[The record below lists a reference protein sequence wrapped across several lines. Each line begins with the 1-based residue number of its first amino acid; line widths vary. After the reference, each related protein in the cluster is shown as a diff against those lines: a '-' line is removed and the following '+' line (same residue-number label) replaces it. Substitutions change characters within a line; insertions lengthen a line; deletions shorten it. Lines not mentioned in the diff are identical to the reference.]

1 MRFGAAGWC
10 GGDFAGFD
18 PGFEF
23 FGAFADFAE
32 LAFDGVVCCTCCV
45 VRMEGMYIG
54 VETHLARR
62 KLQFCGSPTVEEYV
76 GEIFS
81 DFFSCQAGLATIA
94 AAFRGKRPHYD
105 THEKT

>member
-1 MRFGAAGWC
+1 MRFGATGWC

-54 VETHLARR
+54 DIYWCSHL
-62 KLQFCGSPTVEEYV
+62 GDIPW
-76 GEIFS
+76 
-81 DFFSCQAGLATIA
+81 
-94 AAFRGKRPHYD
+94 P
-105 THEKT
+105 